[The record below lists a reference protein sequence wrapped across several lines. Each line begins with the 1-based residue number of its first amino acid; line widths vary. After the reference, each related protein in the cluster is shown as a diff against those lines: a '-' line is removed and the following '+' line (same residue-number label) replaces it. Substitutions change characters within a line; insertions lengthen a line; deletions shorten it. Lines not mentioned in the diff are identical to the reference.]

1 VKSGTLVCAKA
12 RKKVRTVRLLFSSPG
27 PELGRNALCSAVSPG
42 HPQAEG
48 AALRAC
54 GVSDPVPLSRRAV
67 GPRGVDAGEWAFVR
81 V

>member
-1 VKSGTLVCAKA
+1 
-12 RKKVRTVRLLFSSPG
+12 
-27 PELGRNALCSAVSPG
+27 LGRNALCSAVSPG

-54 GVSDPVPLSRRAV
+54 GVSDPVPLSWRAV